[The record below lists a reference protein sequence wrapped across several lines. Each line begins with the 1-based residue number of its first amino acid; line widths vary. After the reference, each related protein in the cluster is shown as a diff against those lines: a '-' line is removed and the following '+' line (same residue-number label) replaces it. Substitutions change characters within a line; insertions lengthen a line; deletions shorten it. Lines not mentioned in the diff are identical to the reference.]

1 MTLHHTNK
9 LIENQIVSNS
19 RITTI
24 EGNNNWSDFNDV
36 NRNLNIFTEPEK
48 LESQSKH
55 INCRDG
61 KFYIGFL
68 AKLRKDYK
76 SNAVIEW
83 YSS

>member
-19 RITTI
+19 QITTI

-55 INCRDG
+55 INRRDG
-61 KFYIGFL
+61 KFYIGVL

>member
-55 INCRDG
+55 INRRDG
-61 KFYIGFL
+61 KFYIGVL